1 MRGSCRKVV
10 NRAATAVALLAFLA
24 GCEGPVGGEAALLVA
39 APALD
44 QGPAAGVQALHG
56 RWVGIGRADAC
67 GLSWAFDLVQDHER
81 ISGRLLR
88 EDLQYD
94 LHGTIGANGRM
105 TEIRAGK
112 SAAFNGVP
120 GPRFIM
126 VSLTFGPLRAS
137 GHFAVE
143 TGGRDACLT
152 AVELR
157 RYAIE

>member
-1 MRGSCRKVV
+1 MHDGTRKAVARG
-10 NRAATAVALLAFLA
+10 AAALALLAFLA
-24 GCEGPVGGEAALLVA
+24 GCEAPSGGAAAVVA

-44 QGPAAGVQALHG
+44 QGPAAGAQAARS

-67 GLSWAFDLVQDHER
+67 GLSWAFDLVQDRDR

-94 LHGTIGANGRM
+94 LHGTVGADGRM
-105 TEIRAGK
+105 TRVRAGK
-112 SAAFNGVP
+112 SAAFNGAP
-120 GPRFIM
+120 GPRFM
-126 VSLTFGPLRAS
+126 KVSLTFGPLLAS
-137 GHFAVE
+137 GHFVVE
-143 TGGRDACLT
+143 VGGQDACLT